1 MITVLPTPAPP
12 NSPTFPPF
20 EYGAKRS
27 TTLIPVS
34 NISVLVDCSS
44 KVGADL

>member
-1 MITVLPTPAPP
+1 MQRCGLIHNNNCFPTPAPP

-20 EYGAKRS
+20 EYGANKS

-34 NISVLVDCSS
+34 ETFQFFC
-44 KVGADL
+44 